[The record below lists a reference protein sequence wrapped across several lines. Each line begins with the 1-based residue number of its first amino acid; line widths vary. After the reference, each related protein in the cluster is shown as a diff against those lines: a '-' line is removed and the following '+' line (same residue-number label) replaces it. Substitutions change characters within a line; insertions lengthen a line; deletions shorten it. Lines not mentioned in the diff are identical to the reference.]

1 METEAGATKAVFL
14 FVVFLFHKI
23 TKAWKV
29 AEPSW
34 RKALFLVGIIPIF
47 GFISSLFKSV
57 TIIYFF
63 LSILLF
69 IFWVIITK
77 KVYLIK
83 ARKAI
88 LAYFFVLLSFVI
100 SLAILGFIAS
110 IVLASLNTA
119 REKALQQSPII
130 VLPSSSNPTSSNSP
144 QVLGDY
150 EIKIISPTANTTS
163 YLGDNLIFEIA
174 AGKKI
179 SSIDIHFPPW
189 LKIDDK
195 NIIRQNIDKN
205 FVFTLNL
212 PERSMTLGFS
222 FFKIKANYLSDNNE
236 DINNPSDISIPVYID
251 TYRNPISIN
260 MFMMDKIILSLSNR
274 STKDGIT
281 ILVVVK
287 FSNEKNDSSMIFPLP
302 SAFFIEDPT
311 IAELIPEISVS
322 TNDITSTKIK
332 PLKEGSTKLTI
343 QYKNITKVVDVIVT
357 K

>member
-1 METEAGATKAVFL
+1 
-14 FVVFLFHKI
+14 
-23 TKAWKV
+23 
-29 AEPSW
+29 
-34 RKALFLVGIIPIF
+34 
-47 GFISSLFKSV
+47 
-57 TIIYFF
+57 
-63 LSILLF
+63 
-69 IFWVIITK
+69 
-77 KVYLIK
+77 
-83 ARKAI
+83 
-88 LAYFFVLLSFVI
+88 
-100 SLAILGFIAS
+100 
-110 IVLASLNTA
+110 
-119 REKALQQSPII
+119 
-130 VLPSSSNPTSSNSP
+130 
-144 QVLGDY
+144 
-150 EIKIISPTANTTS
+150 
-163 YLGDNLIFEIA
+163 
-174 AGKKI
+174 
-179 SSIDIHFPPW
+179 
-189 LKIDDK
+189 
-195 NIIRQNIDKN
+195 
-205 FVFTLNL
+205 
-212 PERSMTLGFS
+212 MTLGFS